1 MGRQLS
7 KVLVGMENEEVGEV
21 GEKVEKGKET
31 IFIYF
36 LHDIVLL
43 ILV

>member
-1 MGRQLS
+1 MGRQSS

-31 IFIYF
+31 NNFF
-36 LHDIVLL
+36 FP
-43 ILV
+43 